1 MLYAVILMI
10 QVDTL
15 TRHYGPLRAV
25 DGLSFAVETGTVLG
39 FLGPNGAG
47 KSTTMKMLTGY
58 LRPGSGQVRIMGHD
72 IVSARRRAQ
81 RCMGYLP
88 EGSPLY
94 PEMTVAD
101 FLSFIAAMRG
111 LEGEQRQQ
119 RFNYVVEALSLQR
132 VLPQRI
138 ATLSKGFARRVGLAQ
153 AIMHD
158 PSVLILDEPTDG
170 LDPNQKQQVRQLIR
184 AMARERIII
193 ISTHVLEEVEAV
205 CNRVLVIHRGR
216 CVLDDSPLGMMAQSR
231 YCGAVSLTVDQ
242 PERVASALG
251 RLDEVAEVELRSGRL
266 TALPSG
272 RGRLFD
278 AVTALVREQ
287 GWQIDQLTLESG
299 RMEEVFA
306 RLTQARGAAHG

>member
-1 MLYAVILMI
+1 MI
-10 QVDTL
+10 EVNQL

-25 DGLSFAVETGTVLG
+25 DGLSFVVEPGTVLG

-47 KSTTMKMLTGY
+47 KSTTMKMLTGC
-58 LRPGSGQVRIMGHD
+58 LRPDSGHVRINGHD

-81 RCMGYLP
+81 QCAGYLP

-101 FLSFIAAMRG
+101 FLSFIAHMRG
-111 LEGEQRQQ
+111 LRGARRDQRLA
-119 RFNYVVEALSLQR
+119 YVVEALSLRGVLAQR
-132 VLPQRI
+132 V

-153 AIMHD
+153 AIVHD
-158 PSVLILDEPTDG
+158 PPVLVLDEPTDG
-170 LDPNQKQQVRQLIR
+170 LDPNQKRQVRHLIR
-184 AMARERIII
+184 GMASDRIVI

-205 CNRVLVIHRGR
+205 CNRVLVIDRGR
-216 CVLDDSPLGMMAQSR
+216 CVLDDTPLGMLARSR

-251 RLDEVAEVELRSGRL
+251 GLDEVAEVELRAGRL

-272 RGRLFD
+272 RGELFD
-278 AVTALVREQ
+278 AVSALIREH
-287 GWQIDQLTLESG
+287 GWPVHQLVLESG
-299 RMEEVFA
+299 RLDEVFA
-306 RLTQARGAAHG
+306 HLTQAEAKRHD